1 MAFLDWAWSYIH
13 KQYFYKI
20 QSGENWCAHFGNEQD
35 CVQSAEMG
43 LRASWRWD
51 GGCIWGPRRE
61 HPGALH
67 IGQLYIHILPFRKQ
81 CPGVPYLVKTSHLRS
96 PLKTVDWPHIIHLK
110 TFCYFVRCKIQ
121 RMCSTP
127 GHQCTNSVLQCT
139 SVTVHCTS
147 VLALHQC
154 NSALHHL
161 DLHLTSLH
169 FETTGDQESKMHPL
183 PSSASNALQCVERQ

>member
-1 MAFLDWAWSYIH
+1 MAFQDWAWSYIH

-20 QSGENWCAHFGNEQD
+20 QLGENWCAHFGNEQD

-43 LRASWRWD
+43 FRARWRWD
-51 GGCIWGPRRE
+51 GCIWGPGRE

-67 IGQLYIHILPFRKQ
+67 IGHLVYILPVRRQ
-81 CPGVPYLVKTSHLRS
+81 CIGVQYLMNTSRLWNH
-96 PLKTVDWPHIIHLK
+96 LKTVDWLHIIHMTSWHFAIL
-110 TFCYFVRCKIQ
+110 CVAR
-121 RMCSTP
+121 SN
-127 GHQCTNSVLQCT
+127 TNVQYT
-139 SVTVHCTS
+139 RRAPVYQFSVTVHCTS

-183 PSSASNALQCVERQ
+183 PSSASNALQCVERQLQ